1 MENYI
6 CGGTKYFYNENR
18 YIVLPIEIGNL
29 PEKISVEGNE
39 LLLKSE
45 FHVSLVCIK
54 RLIEP
59 YGEAAADIEQ
69 KILELFCA
77 FVSKNAIS
85 FLTYKDEFRLAV
97 FEERKSII
105 VLCDVSNLDKFPQL
119 LKSELG
125 IEISIQPTHITL
137 YTLEPDA
144 GIGLNSKAEMEAKSH
159 PVAVPETLKKGLGII

>member
-6 CGGTKYFYNENR
+6 CGGNKYIYKGG
-18 YIVLPIEIGNL
+18 YVALPVEVKDL
-29 PEKISVEGNE
+29 PNTISVQGNE
-39 LLLKSE
+39 LLLKSS
-45 FHVSLVCIK
+45 FHVSLVCVK

-85 FLTYKDEFRLAV
+85 FLTYKNEFRFAV
-97 FEERKSII
+97 FEERKSAI
-105 VLCDVSNLDKFPQL
+105 VLCEVSNLDKFPQL

-125 IEISIQPTHITL
+125 IEIPVQPTHVTL

-144 GIGLNSKAEMEAKSH
+144 GIGLNSQAEMEVKSR